1 MVFNIYVHCPVQEC
15 EWWNKYESQDKA
27 TEALVLH
34 CMGKHNLP
42 EALVRRYRRHWLND
56 MRAYRGWT
64 VALEE
69 IDKLT
74 GFPRRDS
81 GLRTIS
87 QKKMEAYLGIN

>member
-1 MVFNIYVHCPVQEC
+1 MVFNIHVHCPVQEC
-15 EWWNKYESQDKA
+15 EWWDCYESQEKA

-34 CMGKHNLP
+34 CREKHNLP
-42 EALVRRYRRHWLND
+42 EQLIRRYRRYWLND

-64 VALEE
+64 AALDE

-74 GFPRRDS
+74 GFSRRDS

-87 QKKMEAYLGIN
+87 QKRMEAYLGKE